1 MIWGSFSSYVQWGK
15 LLLREAFIM
24 LKFKEVSK
32 EVYEFICKSINRQDK
47 LDEFKTLFG
56 QPKKDTTEDT
66 VNIKKV
72 KQRDND
78 GDIKRFAANFY
89 KASIVNYKGY
99 VQGASQA
106 DKNRYSEV
114 IASTLLSKNLLSAW
128 TDLKPVRSNHFDT
141 NHSPSETVDMKKLQ
155 GTNRKEEILAKLL
168 FYQRKIDGLG
178 YIFDYQTPLK
188 EARNDSYGKID
199 LLGYNTDD
207 ECYSVIELKYRPSG
221 SDETLLRCVLE
232 AYTYY
237 KLLDINQIKSAVGH
251 DGIQKLKELS
261 GYKHT
266 NESELV
272 VLFDEKSCAKDDGGA
287 ENNLMLRIVS
297 NEPDDPNNYPSKTV
311 VSQQYKEC
319 QELINPSKRK
329 ALRALCEAILK
340 QESKL
345 KQIRFVV
352 LQAQKVSKAPYKN
365 KVDNWSENL
374 DHLYRAE
381 TLLTI
386 SK

>member
-1 MIWGSFSSYVQWGK
+1 M
-15 LLLREAFIM
+15 
-24 LKFKEVSK
+24 FKSK
-32 EVYEFICKSINRQDK
+32 EVYESICKGINRK
-47 LDEFKTLFG
+47 VKFDEFETLFG
-56 QPKKDTTEDT
+56 QPKNDTTEDT

-72 KQRDND
+72 KQKDND

-114 IASTLLSKNLLSAW
+114 IVSTLLSKNLLSAW

-141 NHSPSETVDMKKLQ
+141 KHSPSETVDMKKLQ

-168 FYQRKIDGLG
+168 FYQRKVDGLG

-188 EARNDSYGKID
+188 ETKNDSYGKID

-221 SDETLLRCVLE
+221 SEETLLRCILE

-237 KLLDINQIKSAVGH
+237 KLLDLKQITADVAHEGINNLK
-251 DGIQKLKELS
+251 KLSE
-261 GYKHT
+261 YKHT
-266 NESELV
+266 NEAELV
-272 VLFDEKSCAKDDGGA
+272 VLFDEKSCIKEDGGDKT
-287 ENNLMLRIVS
+287 NLMLRIIPKDAS
-297 NEPDDPNNYPSKTV
+297 NPHYPNKTV
-311 VSQQYKEC
+311 ESQQYKEC
-319 QELINPSKRK
+319 KELKISGKRNQ
-329 ALRALCEAILK
+329 LRSLCEQILK
-340 QESKL
+340 QEPEL

-374 DHLYRAE
+374 DRLYRAE

-386 SK
+386 YK